1 MTSSLPCNTSSLRVQ
16 CLPTATQCR
25 TSALY
30 KPTTDCNKLCKNFSF
45 CAKICKKKIKK
56 LCKRFKIIYLKFN
69 NLLFLNKILNL
80 SKNKGS
86 YNPPL

>member
-45 CAKICKKKIKK
+45 VQKFAKKSKNYAKSLK
-56 LCKRFKIIYLKFN
+56 FYLKFN
-69 NLLFLNKILNL
+69 NLLFLNKILDL